1 MEFTIHPHSVC
12 VVWIDVFASTG
23 GIARRNQC
31 LLGKEIHMTVLDFI
45 ILLIVA
51 AVCGVIGQAI
61 AGYSVGGCIASTL
74 VGFVGA
80 VIGTWI
86 AGWVGLPEIFAIN
99 VGGRAFPI
107 VWSVIGSAVFVAFLA
122 IFSRGRVTL

>member
-1 MEFTIHPHSVC
+1 
-12 VVWIDVFASTG
+12 
-23 GIARRNQC
+23 
-31 LLGKEIHMTVLDFI
+31 MTVLDFV

-51 AVCGVIGQAI
+51 AICGVIGQAL

-80 VIGTWI
+80 VIGTWL
-86 AGWVGLPEIFAIN
+86 AGQLGLPEVFAIN

-107 VWSVIGSAVFVAFLA
+107 VWSVIGSALFVVFLA
-122 IFSRGRVTL
+122 VLSRGRATL